1 MRRFAAACGIALAA
15 LATASAPAAAIA
27 FADGFGLHIRSVRT
41 LDSRLISVSLASS
54 VIPGPANVRILLPT
68 GYASQPH
75 RRYGVLYLLHGTSG
89 SAADGTVSGGAEQTT
104 AGRPLIVV
112 MPDIGLNGDGGG
124 WCTNW
129 VTGAHERWKTST
141 STSLCRGSTRTSGR
155 SGRAGPAR
163 LRDYLRAV
171 SVR

>member
-1 MRRFAAACGIALAA
+1 MRRLAAACGIALAA
-15 LATASAPAAAIA
+15 LATASTPAGAIS
-27 FADGFGLHIRSVRT
+27 FRNGFGLHVRSART

-54 VIPGPANVRILLPT
+54 AIPGPATVRILLPT
-68 GYASQPH
+68 DYTAQPH
-75 RRYGVLYLLHGTSG
+75 RHYGVLYLLHGTSG
-89 SAADGTVSGGAEQTT
+89 RASDWTTSGGAAQTT

-129 VTGAHERWKTST
+129 VTGVHERWETFHINELVPWIDT
-141 STSLCRGSTRTSGR
+141 NPGR

-163 LRDYLRAV
+163 LRGYLRAA
-171 SVR
+171 SAR